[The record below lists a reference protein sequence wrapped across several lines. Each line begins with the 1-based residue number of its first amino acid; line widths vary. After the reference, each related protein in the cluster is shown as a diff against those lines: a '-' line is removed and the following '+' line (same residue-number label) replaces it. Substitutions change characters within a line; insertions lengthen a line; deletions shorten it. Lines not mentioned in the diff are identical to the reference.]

1 MKFVMLHGYS
11 DSNKG
16 DLAIVVA
23 SIHALRKLYPGAEI
37 ALQTV
42 FPPEDPDFVFH
53 HRFVTQLG
61 ITVGPMGIPSPY
73 ADTRQHSVSRNLS
86 AMWSLLRNTL
96 VQKLLFAWPA
106 LRSVFPAQA
115 ISLDQLRAADVVL
128 LKGGQ
133 YIYNDQGGLRGLLY
147 LWRILYPI
155 KVARQLGKPVV
166 MLGQS
171 VGPICGARA
180 RSMVRNAL
188 AGCQRLMVREDLSA
202 KLLATLGLGSIT
214 VLAPDMAFLTAPR
227 KPSITS
233 AEITRLEQGQ
243 WLGVTVVNWNF
254 PGSADAKSQRAAY
267 EQTLANVCER
277 AFHTLGVSIA
287 LFPQVTV
294 RHHGESDMD
303 MILRVE
309 AVLRQRG
316 VDVMSIKDDLWPDEF
331 SYLYG
336 RCRAL
341 LGTRLHSC
349 ILAACAGCPVVAIRY
364 QGYKTEGVMKGL
376 GLEEFVHDINDVKED
391 AMLESVRQVLLQHDV
406 ISERVLNRVHG
417 YCDELI
423 KITKTEVDLACVASQ
438 N

>member
-1 MKFVMLHGYS
+1 MLHGYS

-23 SIHALRKLYPGAEI
+23 SIHALRQLYPHAEI

-42 FPPEDPDFVFH
+42 FPRDDPDFDFH

-61 ITVGPMGIPSPY
+61 ITVEPMGIPSPY
-73 ADTRQHSVSRNLS
+73 SDAQQHSFMRNLS
-86 AMWSLLRNTL
+86 AMWTL
-96 VQKLLFAWPA
+96 ARSTLIQKLLFAWPSM
-106 LRSVFPAQA
+106 RKSFPGSSK
-115 ISLDQLRAADVVL
+115 SLDQLRSADVVL

-171 VGPICGARA
+171 VGPVIGDRA
-180 RSMVRNAL
+180 KGMVSKAL
-188 AGCQRLMVREDLSA
+188 ATCQRLMVREDLSA
-202 KLLATLGLGSIT
+202 QLMETMGLKEIT
-214 VLAPDMAFLTAPR
+214 VVAPDMAFLTVPR
-227 KPSITS
+227 KPTAASV
-233 AEITRLEQGQ
+233 EISRLVHGQ

-254 PGSADAKSQRAAY
+254 PGAEDPKARRAAY
-267 EQTLANVCER
+267 EAALANVCER
-277 AFHTLGVSIA
+277 AFRTFGVGIA

-303 MILRVE
+303 MIRRVE
-309 AVLRQRG
+309 AVLHFRG
-316 VDVMSIKDDLWPDEF
+316 VDVLSIADDLWPDEF
-331 SYLYG
+331 SFLYG
-336 RCRAL
+336 RCRVL

-349 ILAACAGCPVVAIRY
+349 ILAACAGCPVIAIRY

-376 GLEEFVHDINDVKED
+376 GLEQYVHDINNVNED
-391 AMLESVRQVLLQHDV
+391 LLFESVNQSLVQRDS
-406 ISERVLNRVHG
+406 ISETVLARVASYRH
-417 YCDELI
+417 ELMA
-423 KITKTEVDLACVASQ
+423 ITKAEVDLACARP
-438 N
+438 

>member
-1 MKFVMLHGYS
+1 MKFVMLHCYS

-23 SIHALRKLYPGAEI
+23 SIHALRKLYPNAEI
-37 ALQTV
+37 ALQSV
-42 FPPEDPDFVFH
+42 FPQEDPDFAFH
-53 HRFVTQLG
+53 NRFVTQLG
-61 ITVGPMGIPSPY
+61 VAVGPMGVPSPY

-86 AMWSLLRNTL
+86 AMWSLVRNAF
-96 VQKLLFAWPA
+96 VQNLLLSWPA
-106 LRSVFPAQA
+106 LRSIFPAQA
-115 ISLDQLRAADVVL
+115 KSLDQIRLADVVL

-155 KVARQLGKPVV
+155 RVARKLGKPVL

-171 VGPICGARA
+171 IGPILGDRA
-180 RSMVRNAL
+180 QKMVTITL
-188 AGCQRLMVREDLSA
+188 AGCQRLMVREELSA
-202 KLLATLGLGSIT
+202 KLMETMGLKQIT
-214 VLAPDMAFLTAPR
+214 IIAPDMAFLTVPR
-227 KPSITS
+227 KPNSTS
-233 AEITRLEQGQ
+233 AEIARLEQGL

-254 PGSADAKSQRAAY
+254 PGSVDAKSQRATY
-267 EQTLANVCER
+267 EQTLTAVCER
-277 AFHTLGVSIA
+277 AFHAFGVSIA

-294 RHHGESDMD
+294 RHHGESDLD

-316 VDVMSIKDDLWPDEF
+316 VNVMSITADLWPDEF

-376 GLEEFVHDINDVKED
+376 GLEAFVHDINNVKEEPL
-391 AMLESVRQVLLQHDV
+391 LESVHQVLLERDG
-406 ISERVLNRVHG
+406 ISERILNRVHS
-417 YCDELI
+417 YCEELMT
-423 KITKTEVDLACVASQ
+423 ITKTEVDQACSTPL
-438 N
+438 

>member
-23 SIHALRKLYPGAEI
+23 SIHALRKLYPDAEI

-42 FPPEDPDFVFH
+42 FPQEDPDFVFH

-61 ITVGPMGIPSPY
+61 ITLGPMGIPSPY
-73 ADTRQHSVSRNLS
+73 ADTHQHSVSRNVS
-86 AMWSLLRNTL
+86 AMWSLVRNTL
-96 VQKLLFAWPA
+96 IQKLLYAWPA
-106 LRSVFPAQA
+106 LRSIFPAQA
-115 ISLDQLRAADVVL
+115 KSLDQLRSADIVL

-155 KVARQLGKPVV
+155 RVARQLGKPVV

-171 VGPICGARA
+171 VGPVLGVRA
-180 RSMVRNAL
+180 QSMVRDAL

-202 KLLATLGLGSIT
+202 KLMETMGLKQIT
-214 VLAPDMAFLTAPR
+214 VIAPDMAFLTVPR
-227 KPSITS
+227 KPSSTS
-233 AEITRLEQGQ
+233 EEITRLEQGQ

-277 AFHTLGVSIA
+277 AFHAFGVSIA

-294 RHHGESDMD
+294 RHHGESDLD

-316 VDVMSIKDDLWPDEF
+316 VDVMSITDDLWPDEF

-376 GLEEFVHDINDVKED
+376 GLEDFVHDINDVKEEPL
-391 AMLESVRQVLLQHDV
+391 LESVRQALLQRDE
-406 ISERVLNRVHG
+406 ISERVLHRVSG
-417 YCDELI
+417 YCEELMT
-423 KITKTEVDLACVASQ
+423 ITKTEVDQACAAPRK
-438 N
+438 